1 MSMKT
6 HYKNVTTIYIK
17 RDKKALMSNILRKNS
32 SIQDKVNRLCAIDY
46 VDKNAALCD
55 YVITFDTYDEAV
67 KQLKEILK

>member
-1 MSMKT
+1 
-6 HYKNVTTIYIK
+6 
-17 RDKKALMSNILRKNS
+17 MSNILRKNS

-67 KQLKEILK
+67 KQLKDILK